1 MTANHTTT
9 APPPSTSPRDAG
21 AWPQHPRLCQPHDD
35 APPTQRLRITLTGT
49 VQGVGFRPFVHR
61 LATTEQLAGFVHNT
75 HDGVLIEAE
84 GPASALERFLTH
96 LQSVPPPHAII
107 TACRTIP
114 LPPHGDHGFTIAASV
129 ATQTGLATITPDLA
143 TCADCLR
150 EILDPTDRRHRY
162 PFTTCAHC
170 GPRYSVIASL
180 PYDRARTSMR
190 AFPLCAA
197 CHAEYT
203 TPTSRRFHAESIACP
218 ACGPQLALWSVSGTI
233 TATSDAALRAAATAL
248 RDGAIIALKG
258 LGGFQL
264 LADATNDDAVRRLR
278 ARKQRPR
285 KPFALMVASC
295 DAAAMLAQVTD
306 TERRLLAAP
315 EAPIV
320 LVRPRTNTPP
330 IAASVAPDT
339 PCLGIML
346 PCTPLH
352 HLLLRALPFPLVA
365 TSGNRGDE
373 PIVTHET
380 DALDQLAGIA
390 DAFLVHD
397 RPILHRID
405 DSVVRVIGG
414 REVVLRRARGY
425 APRPIPHAALT
436 TPMLALGGQ
445 QKSAIAIGAAG
456 RLILGP
462 HIGDLT
468 AASTRAAFADMTAA
482 LPALHAIAPETIA
495 CDTHPDYHSTQV
507 ALDHGTR
514 VTQVPH
520 HLAHVLSGMI
530 DNGLDAPILGIAW
543 DGTGDGN
550 DGTIWGGECLA
561 VSATTVRRVA
571 HLRPFRLPGGDAA
584 VREPRRAALGLL
596 HAMGEPLSRTDLPP
610 IAAFTPR
617 EQSILETMLAR
628 GVNAPLTSS
637 AGRLF
642 DAVASLLGL
651 CQIASFEAEAA
662 MAVEA
667 AADRARHTATLP
679 PPILRTPAGPA
690 IIDWQPTLSSLIGQH
705 IAGIPP
711 EPLAAAL
718 HDALAAAIV
727 EVAQHTGLPRVLLT
741 GGCFQNA
748 RLTESAIDRLRAA
761 GFVPYWHH
769 HIPPNDGGLAAG
781 QLAFAANPL
790 RQETN

>member
-1 MTANHTTT
+1 MTPDHNIASRL
-9 APPPSTSPRDAG
+9 PDSPRHAG
-21 AWPQHPRLCQPHDD
+21 AWPRHPRLCQPYTGP
-35 APPTQRLRITLTGT
+35 APIQRLRLTLTGT

-61 LATTEQLAGFVHNT
+61 LATAERLSGFVRNT
-75 HDGVLIEAE
+75 GDGVLIEAE
-84 GPASALERFLTH
+84 GPTPALERFLAG
-96 LQSVPPPHAII
+96 LESDPPPHATI
-107 TACRTIP
+107 TTCQTTP
-114 LPPHGDHGFTIAASV
+114 LAKCGGDDFTIIPSI
-129 ATQTGLATITPDLA
+129 ATQTSPATIAPDFA
-143 TCADCLR
+143 TCEDCLR
-150 EILDPTDRRHRY
+150 ELFDPTNRRYRY
-162 PFTTCAHC
+162 PFTTCVHC
-170 GPRYSVIASL
+170 GPRYSVIAAL
-180 PYDRARTSMR
+180 PYDRARTSMH
-190 AFPLCAA
+190 AFPLCTT
-197 CHAEYT
+197 CQAEYT
-203 TPTSRRFHAESIACP
+203 DPASRRFHAESIACP
-218 ACGPQLALWSVSGTI
+218 ACGPQLAFWTASGAI
-233 TATSDAALRAAATAL
+233 IATHDAALRDAATAL

-264 LADATNDDAVRRLR
+264 LADATNEDAVRRLR
-278 ARKQRPR
+278 ARKHRPR

-295 DAAAMLAQVTD
+295 DAAAALAQVTSI
-306 TERRLLAAP
+306 ERDRLAAP

-320 LVRPRTNTPP
+320 LMRPRTNATP

-352 HLLLRALPFPLVA
+352 HLLLRDLPFPVVA

-373 PIVTHET
+373 PIVTDET

-405 DSVVRVIGG
+405 DSVVRVIGE

-425 APRPIPHAALT
+425 APRPIPHPPLT
-436 TPMLALGGQ
+436 APTLALGGQ

-468 AASTRAAFADMTAA
+468 AATTCTAFADMLAD
-482 LPALHAIAPETIA
+482 LPTLHAITPATIA
-495 CDTHPDYHSTQV
+495 CDIHPGYHSTQV
-507 ALDHGTR
+507 ALDHGAP

-530 DNGLDAPILGIAW
+530 DNGLDAPVLGIAW

-561 VSATTVRRVA
+561 VTATTFRRVA
-571 HLRPFRLPGGDAA
+571 HLRPFRLPGGEAA
-584 VREPRRAALGLL
+584 MREPRRAALGLL
-596 HAMGEPLSRTDLPP
+596 HAMGEDLSRTDLPP
-610 IAAFTPR
+610 VAAFTPR
-617 EQSILETMLAR
+617 ERSVLKTMLTR

-642 DAVASLLGL
+642 DAVAALLGL
-651 CQIASFEAEAA
+651 CQVASFEAEAA
-662 MAVEA
+662 MAVEY
-667 AADRARHTATLP
+667 AADRAHRTTALP
-679 PPILRTPAGPA
+679 PPILRATAGPH
-690 IIDWQPTLSSLIGQH
+690 IIDWQPTLSALIARRA
-705 IAGIPP
+705 AGTAP
-711 EPLAAAL
+711 EPLAASL
-718 HDALAAAIV
+718 HHALAAAIV
-727 EVAQHTGLPRVLLT
+727 DAARHAGLPRVLLT

-748 RLTESAIDRLRAA
+748 HLTECAIDRLREA

-769 HIPPNDGGLAAG
+769 RIPPNDGGLAAG
-781 QLAFAANPL
+781 QLAFAATPL
-790 RQETN
+790 RQETD

>member
-1 MTANHTTT
+1 M
-9 APPPSTSPRDAG
+9 
-21 AWPQHPRLCQPHDD
+21 
-35 APPTQRLRITLTGT
+35 
-49 VQGVGFRPFVHR
+49 QGVGFRPFVHR
-61 LATTEQLAGFVHNT
+61 LATAEQLSGFVHNT
-75 HDGVLIEAE
+75 GDGVLVEAE
-84 GPASALERFLTH
+84 GPAPALERFLAR
-96 LQSVPPPHAII
+96 LDADPPPHATI
-107 TACRTIP
+107 TNRQTIP
-114 LPPHGDHGFTIAASV
+114 LPPQGDTGFTIAPSI
-129 ATQTGLATITPDLA
+129 ATQTGPATVTPDLA
-143 TCADCLR
+143 TCPDCLR
-150 EILDPTDRRHRY
+150 EVVDPTNRRYRY
-162 PFTTCAHC
+162 PFTTCVNC
-170 GPRYSVIASL
+170 GPRYSVIAAL
-180 PYDRARTSMR
+180 PYDRARTSMH

-203 TPTSRRFHAESIACP
+203 DPASRRFHAESIACP
-218 ACGPQLALWSVSGTI
+218 TCGPQLAFWTASGAI
-233 TATSDAALRAAATAL
+233 TATHDAALRDAATAL

-264 LADATNDDAVRRLR
+264 LADATNDDAIRRLR
-278 ARKQRPR
+278 ARKHRPR

-295 DAAAMLAQVTD
+295 DAAAALAHITD
-306 TERRLLAAP
+306 TERDLLAAP

-320 LVRPRTNTPP
+320 LLRACTNATP
-330 IAASVAPDT
+330 IAASVAPAT
-339 PCLGIML
+339 PRLGIML

-352 HLLLRALPFPLVA
+352 HLLLRELPFPVVA

-373 PIVTHET
+373 PIVTDET
-380 DALDQLAGIA
+380 DALNQLAEIA
-390 DAFLVHD
+390 DAFLVHN

-425 APRPIPHAALT
+425 APRPILHPPLT
-436 TPMLALGGQ
+436 APTIALGGQ

-468 AASTRAAFADMTAA
+468 AATTCTAFADMLAD
-482 LPALHAIAPETIA
+482 LPALHAVAPATIA

-507 ALDHGTR
+507 ALDHGAP

-530 DNGLDAPILGIAW
+530 DNGIDAPVLGITW

-561 VSATTVRRVA
+561 VTATTFRRIA
-571 HLRPFRLPGGDAA
+571 HLRPFRLPGGEAA

-596 HAMGEPLSRTDLPP
+596 HAMGEDLSRTDLPP
-610 IAAFTPR
+610 VAAFTKR
-617 EQSILETMLAR
+617 ERSIIETMLTR

-642 DAVASLLGL
+642 DAVAALLGL
-651 CQIASFEAEAA
+651 CQVASFEAEAA
-662 MAVEA
+662 MAVEY
-667 AADRARHTATLP
+667 AADRAHPTAALP
-679 PPILRTPAGPA
+679 PPILRATAGPSL
-690 IIDWQPTLSSLIGQH
+690 IDWQPTLASLIARRASGT
-705 IAGIPP
+705 AP

-727 EVAQHTGLPRVLLT
+727 DVARHAGLPRVLLT

-748 RLTESAIDRLRAA
+748 RLTECAIDRLREA
-761 GFVPYWHH
+761 GFVPYWHR

-781 QLAFAANPL
+781 QLAFAATPL